1 LRILSH
7 NFHLIGGTHLHQDTS
22 NQGPVEVAEV
32 KVAMVTEG
40 EARGGGAVQ
49 QATAVQYLASHSND
63 DLLESALCH
72 RKNVARRRG
81 KFHHDSEFDTFRH
94 REFVRLPKNCLQ
106 ACYQIL
112 LHKPSNP
119 LLICIQE

>member
-1 LRILSH
+1 M
-7 NFHLIGGTHLHQDTS
+7 GTHLHQDTS

-72 RKNVARRRG
+72 RKTWRVGAASSTMTVSLIR
-81 KFHHDSEFDTFRH
+81 FATESFCAS
-94 REFVRLPKNCLQ
+94 PKIVCKRVTRF
-106 ACYQIL
+106 YYISR
-112 LHKPSNP
+112 P
-119 LLICIQE
+119 IRY